1 MRLRILHTFFY
12 PSTDAVSQI
21 ISELAFHLAQTGHH
35 VEAIATSGSYLGGA
49 DHLPAEETVN
59 KVRIR
64 RCWGPNLG
72 KRSLLTRAADIGA
85 YVFGSLVKALSGP
98 RADVVLILSSP
109 PMYHALAPLLK
120 GLKREKY
127 VFVVMDLYPDIA
139 AQAGLI
145 SKQAASY
152 RILRQLTAK
161 ALRRADRVIVLGRC
175 MADVIRNYG
184 IDDEHI
190 SIVENWAIG
199 KGIRPV
205 APQYNSLRGEMGYD
219 DQFVMMY
226 SGNMGIGHRFDD
238 LLHAA
243 EALKDRDDIRFCFV
257 GNGVRRSQI
266 EQAKAEK
273 QLDNLSVFDYAPRP
287 LLPYSLTAGD
297 AHFVSLR
304 EGFEGLIVPSKAY
317 GVLAAGRPILY
328 QGSESGEIAR
338 MVRDFDLGFVV
349 GEGDTDAMLSAI
361 TTWADNPQLATEMG
375 NRCWQTY
382 QSHYTRHH
390 GLAKYQKVLESVAD
404 TG

>member
-21 ISELAFHLAQTGHH
+21 ISELAFHLAQCGHE

-59 KVRIR
+59 SVRIR

-85 YVFGSLVKALSGP
+85 YVLGSLAKALTGP

-139 AQAGLI
+139 SQAGLI
-145 SKQAASY
+145 SNKARTY
-152 RILRQLTAK
+152 EILRRLTAK
-161 ALRRADRVIVLGRC
+161 SLQRADRVIVLGRC
-175 MADVIRNYG
+175 MAEAIGRYG
-184 IDDEHI
+184 IDPEQI
-190 SIVENWAIG
+190 AIVENWAIG

-205 APQYNSLRGEMGYD
+205 EPYDNSLRREMGYD
-219 DQFVMMY
+219 EQFVVMY
-226 SGNMGIGHRFDD
+226 SGNMGVGHRFDD
-238 LLHAA
+238 LLTAA
-243 EALKDRDDIRFCFV
+243 EALKSRDDIRFCFV

-266 EQAKAEK
+266 EQARAER
-273 QLDNLSVFDYAPRP
+273 QLDNTSVFDYAPRP
-287 LLPYSLTAGD
+287 LLPYSLGVGD

-338 MVRDFDLGFVV
+338 MIRDYDLGFVV
-349 GEGDTDAMLSAI
+349 SEGDADALQSAI
-361 TTWADNPQLATEMG
+361 RTWADNRPLAAEMG
-375 NRCWQTY
+375 RRCWETY

-390 GLAKYQKVLESVAD
+390 GLAKYQRVLEAVAA
-404 TG
+404 GR